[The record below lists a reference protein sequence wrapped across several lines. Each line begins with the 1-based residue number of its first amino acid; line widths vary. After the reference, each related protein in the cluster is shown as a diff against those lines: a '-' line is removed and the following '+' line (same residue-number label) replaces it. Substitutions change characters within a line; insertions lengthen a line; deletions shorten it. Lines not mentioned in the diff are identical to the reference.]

1 MRATRTKGERLA
13 TLAGLLIALPIC
25 VFGVTR
31 PDSGAVQAAAVLVAL
46 VLFSVVHLFGVYL
59 FGRNHQE

>member
-13 TLAGLLIALPIC
+13 TLAGLLVALPMC

-31 PDSGAVQAAAVLVAL
+31 PDSGAVQAAAFLVAL
-46 VLFSVVHLFGVYL
+46 VLIGVVHLFGVYM
-59 FGRNHQE
+59 FGRNNQK

>member
-13 TLAGLLIALPIC
+13 TLAGLLAALPIC

-31 PDSGAVQAAAVLVAL
+31 TDSGAVQAAALRVAL
-46 VLFSVVHLFGVYL
+46 VLVGVVHLSGVFGV
-59 FGRNHQE
+59 FGRID